1 MTTKSFIVLV
11 PVDEKNISADSF
23 TPSFGVQ
30 EVLFFA
36 VINIAAVVAVVVVV
50 VAHGCETCELPAQ
63 IPGGQVA

>member
-1 MTTKSFIVLV
+1 M
-11 PVDEKNISADSF
+11 DEKNISADSF

-50 VAHGCETCELPAQ
+50 VAHGCETCELPVQ